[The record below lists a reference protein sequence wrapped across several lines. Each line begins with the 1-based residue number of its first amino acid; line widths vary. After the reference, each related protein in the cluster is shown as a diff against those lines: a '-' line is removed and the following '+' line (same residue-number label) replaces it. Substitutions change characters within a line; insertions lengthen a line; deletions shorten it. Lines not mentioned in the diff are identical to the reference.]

1 MFSFVLQKHIQLKG
15 TFNNKQIQI
24 LEVAE
29 TLFAEKGF
37 DGTSI
42 RNIAKLAAIN
52 VAMVSYY
59 FGSKERLLES
69 LIVYRTSDL
78 KNQLDN
84 LLQEDLEPI
93 EKINELI
100 KLYINKIN
108 NNKGIYRILH
118 FEFTSKKREQSLHAF
133 SELRKGNLKYLET
146 IIEEGQRKGI
156 FRKDVIIPL
165 ITPTILGTFFHFH
178 MNKPFFEN
186 LLNLKTEDLYN
197 NYIKTNLTKHIQQT
211 IKALL
216 IYEMSTT
223 EMQCKQ

>member
-1 MFSFVLQKHIQLKG
+1 MNSD
-15 TFNNKQIQI
+15 FNEKQIII

-42 RNIAKLAAIN
+42 RNIAKEAKIN
-52 VAMVSYY
+52 IAMVSYY

-69 LIVYRTSDL
+69 LILYRTSDL
-78 KNQLDN
+78 KLQLDN
-84 LLQEDLEPI
+84 LIHEDLEPI
-93 EKINELI
+93 AKINKLI
-100 KLYINKIN
+100 ELYINRIN
-108 NNKGIYRILH
+108 CNRGIYRILH
-118 FEFTSKKREQSLHAF
+118 FEFTSKKTESNLQVF
-133 SELRKGNLKYLET
+133 SELKKGNLKSLEA
-146 IIEEGQRKGI
+146 IIVEGQTKGV

-178 MNKPFFEN
+178 MNKAFFQN

-216 IYEMSTT
+216 IYES
-223 EMQCKQ
+223 

>member
-1 MFSFVLQKHIQLKG
+1 LKS
-15 TFNNKQIQI
+15 TFNDKQIQI

-42 RNIAKLAAIN
+42 RNIAKEAKIN
-52 VAMVSYY
+52 IAMVSYY

-78 KNQLDN
+78 KNQLDY
-84 LLQEDLEPI
+84 LLLEDIEPI
-93 EKINELI
+93 DKINKLI
-100 KLYINKIN
+100 ELYINRIN
-108 NNKGIYRILH
+108 TNRGIYRIIH
-118 FEFTSKKREQSLHAF
+118 FEFTSKKRDQNLHAF
-133 SELRKGNLKYLET
+133 SELKKGNLKSLEA
-146 IIEEGQRKGI
+146 IIEEGQKKGV
-156 FRKDVIIPL
+156 FRKDIIIPL

-197 NYIKTNLTKHIQQT
+197 NYVKTNLTKHIQQT

-216 IYEMSTT
+216 IYEN
-223 EMQCKQ
+223 

>member
-1 MFSFVLQKHIQLKG
+1 MCSIEKSTPLKSN
-15 TFNNKQIQI
+15 FNDKQIQI

-29 TLFAEKGF
+29 RLFAEKGF

-42 RNIAKLAAIN
+42 RDIAKEAKIN
-52 VAMVSYY
+52 IAMVSYY

-69 LIVYRTSDL
+69 LIFYRTSDL
-78 KNQLDN
+78 KNQLEN

-93 EKINELI
+93 EKINKLI
-100 KLYINKIN
+100 ELYINRIN
-108 NNKGIYRILH
+108 SNRGIYRILH
-118 FEFTSKKREQSLHAF
+118 FEFTAKKRDQNLLAF
-133 SELRKGNLKYLET
+133 SELKKGNLKSLEA
-146 IIEEGQRKGI
+146 IIEEGQKKGV

-216 IYEMSTT
+216 IYES
-223 EMQCKQ
+223 

>member
-1 MFSFVLQKHIQLKG
+1 MFNFVFQLKNKALKS
-15 TFNNKQIQI
+15 TFNDKQIQI

-42 RNIAKLAAIN
+42 RNIAKEAKIN
-52 VAMVSYY
+52 IAMVSYY

-78 KNQLDN
+78 KKQLDN
-84 LLQEDLEPI
+84 LLLEDIEPI
-93 EKINELI
+93 DKINKLI
-100 KLYINKIN
+100 ELYINRIN
-108 NNKGIYRILH
+108 TNRGIYRIIH
-118 FEFTSKKREQSLHAF
+118 FEFTSKKREQNLHAF
-133 SELRKGNLKYLET
+133 SELKKGNLKSLEA
-146 IIEEGQRKGI
+146 IIEEGQKKGV
-156 FRKDVIIPL
+156 FRKDIIIPL

-197 NYIKTNLTKHIQQT
+197 NYVKTNLTKHIQQT

-216 IYEMSTT
+216 IYEN
-223 EMQCKQ
+223 